1 MKNSDDAKLIAG
13 AIEKAGRII
22 ADAIKESARYGRY
35 QIAEESIRILSRNF
49 PANTFGA
56 SDTDG
61 LIWCAVPTD
70 SKEE

>member
-35 QIAEESIRILSRNF
+35 QTPEELIRILSRNF

-61 LIWCAVPTD
+61 HMPYTAPID
-70 SKEE
+70 QSEE